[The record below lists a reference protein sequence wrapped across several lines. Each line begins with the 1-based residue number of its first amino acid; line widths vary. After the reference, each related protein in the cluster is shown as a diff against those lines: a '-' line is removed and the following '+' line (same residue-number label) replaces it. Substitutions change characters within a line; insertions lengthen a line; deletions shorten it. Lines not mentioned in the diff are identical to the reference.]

1 MRTATAQ
8 RLRVTFAVE
17 GAWSYA
23 SVLDL
28 GRAWERLLRRARLP
42 LAYSQGYN
50 PHPRLQFAAALPVGY
65 TSLGEMVDLWLAE
78 RVLPQEAAQAM
89 AQQSPPGLGILEVE
103 EVPLAAPSLQGLIRA
118 AEYRVWLVTLLS
130 SEAVR
135 AALEQLLAQEQ
146 IPRRRRKKDHLA
158 DYDLRPLIFRL
169 EYRSTIGTTH
179 EVEMLLR
186 CGQAGSGRPEEILEA
201 AGLPVEDRV
210 IQRLRLLAGADG
222 EERG

>member
-1 MRTATAQ
+1 MRTETVQ

-65 TSLGEMVDLWLAE
+65 TSLGEMVDLWLGE
-78 RVLPQEAAQAM
+78 RMPIQEAAEAM
-89 AQQSPPGLGILEVE
+89 VRQSPPGLRVLQVE
-103 EVPLAAPSLQGLIRA
+103 EVPLAAPALQALIRA
-118 AEYRVWLVTLLS
+118 AAYRVWLTTPLPP
-130 SEAVR
+130 EAVR
-135 AALEQLLAQEQ
+135 AALEHLLAQEH
-146 IPRRRRKKDHLA
+146 IPRHRRKKDHQA
-158 DYDLRPLIFRL
+158 DYDLRPLILGL
-169 EYRSTIGTTH
+169 EYCSTSGTTH
-179 EVEMLLR
+179 EIAMLLR
-186 CGQAGSGRPEEILEA
+186 CGQAGSGRPEEIIEA
-201 AGLPVEDRV
+201 AGLAVEDRI

-222 EERG
+222 EEKG